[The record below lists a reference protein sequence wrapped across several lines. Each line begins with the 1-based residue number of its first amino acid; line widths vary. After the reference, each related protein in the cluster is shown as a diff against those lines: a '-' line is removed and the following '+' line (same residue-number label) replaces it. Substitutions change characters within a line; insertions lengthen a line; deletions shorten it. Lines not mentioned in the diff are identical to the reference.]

1 MGWSLLGEKDT
12 NIVGHIRTSLGH
24 FPPRAHP
31 PGHSPARTISLPTL
45 DIALGVKA
53 KI

>member
-24 FPPRAHP
+24 FPLGHIPPDIPP
-31 PGHSPARTISLPTL
+31 PGQFLSPPWTLPS
-45 DIALGVKA
+45 V
-53 KI
+53 